1 MCVTGTTWWKKAAT
15 LSARRRP
22 FAPET
27 ACPDAPVESGG
38 RYYTRNDV
46 VKRLVDSDGGC
57 AHTLLLLPE
66 AVPLRF
72 PPPKGADEGPDEGPG
87 DVGGAEDSG

>member
-1 MCVTGTTWWKKAAT
+1 M
-15 LSARRRP
+15 
-22 FAPET
+22 
-27 ACPDAPVESGG
+27 
-38 RYYTRNDV
+38 